1 MLYTLSFSL
10 CFMFWCCSFEEKL
23 CHLHIVQYSPIIFFL
38 QLSNSSMLLQNDVS
52 GKKDGYAVEEMTF
65 ALEEE
70 VFQAPDIPDPSAL
83 KEINIPVES
92 KNKESDKAE
101 KKGEKKRKSSEKP
114 AEKKV
119 LFPFSMSFQ
128 NFFLSLHCLV

>member
-1 MLYTLSFSL
+1 
-10 CFMFWCCSFEEKL
+10 
-23 CHLHIVQYSPIIFFL
+23 
-38 QLSNSSMLLQNDVS
+38 
-52 GKKDGYAVEEMTF
+52 MTF

-119 LFPFSMSFQ
+119 LFPFSMSF
-128 NFFLSLHCLV
+128 